1 MPEIRVDMSALEFL
15 KESQRMSIEDTD
27 SFLEFVS
34 LSKYGE
40 EAPAAKVAYM
50 MDWCDKHPKR
60 CGKTRMHDFFE
71 KYPSA
76 PHGRDGTPEACCKQ
90 LGYTKACRMTNKA
103 TSVGSLCGEAGY
115 CEASSELCR
124 KCWHELLEG

>member
-15 KESQRMSIEDTD
+15 QESQRMSIEDTD

-50 MDWCDKHPKR
+50 MDWRDKHPKR
-60 CGKTRMHDFFE
+60 RGKTRMYDFFE

-76 PHGRDGTPEACCKQ
+76 PHDRDGTPEACCKQ
-90 LGYTKACRMTNKA
+90 LGYTKVCRITSKA
-103 TSVGSLCGEAGY
+103 IQLTSVCGEAEY
-115 CEASSELCR
+115 CEASSDRCR

>member
-1 MPEIRVDMSALEFL
+1 MPEIKVDMSAMEFL
-15 KESQRMSIEDTD
+15 QESQRMSIEDPD

-34 LSKYGE
+34 LSKHGE

-60 CGKTRMHDFFE
+60 RGKTRMHDFFE

-76 PHGRDGTPEACCKQ
+76 PHGLDGTPEACCKR
-90 LGYTKACRMTNKA
+90 LGYTKKCILFDNAAMIGIPKSEAEYCRVSSK
-103 TSVGSLCGEAGY
+103 Y
-115 CEASSELCR
+115 CRE
-124 KCWHELLEG
+124 CWHELLEG

>member
-1 MPEIRVDMSALEFL
+1 MPEIKVDMSAMEFL
-15 KESQRMSIEDTD
+15 QESQRMSIEDPD

-34 LSKYGE
+34 LSKHGE

-50 MDWCDKHPKR
+50 MDWCSKHPKR
-60 CGKTRMHDFFE
+60 RGKTRMHDFFE

-76 PHGRDGTPEACCKQ
+76 PHGMDGTPEACCKQ
-90 LGYTKACRMTNKA
+90 LGYTKECAINNDVALVSALRGNA
-103 TSVGSLCGEAGY
+103 EY
-115 CEASSELCR
+115 CKVSSELCR